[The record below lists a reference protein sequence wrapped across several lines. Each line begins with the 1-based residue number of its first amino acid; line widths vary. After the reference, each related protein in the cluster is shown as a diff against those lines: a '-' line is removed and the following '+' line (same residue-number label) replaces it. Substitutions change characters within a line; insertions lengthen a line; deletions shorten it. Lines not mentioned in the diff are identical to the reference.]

1 MKTVADILREAGI
14 HPSAQRVA
22 IGEYVLHTAA
32 HPSAEQVL
40 AETQKRL
47 PRVSVATIYNT
58 LHLFVEH
65 GLLRTLEIAEGH
77 TVYDPCMEPHHHF
90 VDDDTGRIHDVPLEA
105 VNITHQPLEGF
116 DVREVQ
122 VVLRGRSQTQSEP
135 TSQPKRSSHA

>member
-1 MKTVADILREAGI
+1 MKSASDILRKAGI

-22 IGEYVLHTAA
+22 IAEFVLGTTA

-47 PRVSVATIYNT
+47 PAVSVATIYNT

-65 GLLRTLEIAEGH
+65 GLLKALDIAEGH
-77 TVYDPCMEPHHHF
+77 TVYDPCMDPHHHF
-90 VDDDTGRIHDVPLEA
+90 VDDDTGYIHDVPLDA
-105 VNITHQPLEGF
+105 VSVTHQPLDGF

-122 VVLRGRSQTQSEP
+122 VVLRGRSRTQTNPVS
-135 TSQPKRSSHA
+135 